1 MEHESGTEN
10 TVPKLLDQ
18 AELLM
23 QDFVE
28 FQKQL
33 ILTKTMILN
42 FDQLNNQLYLLEK
55 EFQEFIIWR
64 QRSILNPMKNYP
76 TISLSGLFASIPIP
90 LETVENL

>member
-28 FQKQL
+28 L
-33 ILTKTMILN
+33 KTANLN
-42 FDQLNNQLYLLEK
+42 
-55 EFQEFIIWR
+55 
-64 QRSILNPMKNYP
+64 
-76 TISLSGLFASIPIP
+76 
-90 LETVENL
+90 

>member
-28 FQKQL
+28 FQK
-33 ILTKTMILN
+33 T
-42 FDQLNNQLYLLEK
+42 
-55 EFQEFIIWR
+55 
-64 QRSILNPMKNYP
+64 
-76 TISLSGLFASIPIP
+76 A
-90 LETVENL
+90 NLK